1 MAGYNQ
7 SALEFSLAHLPEQI
21 QAIYDT
27 LPYIVDINVTKASS
41 GDQNAVDLFADYI
54 KGIDGH
60 AYDMNGK
67 DYSVSLKS
75 RLESAWPQDLRL
87 EAIKL
92 TDDASRKNDK
102 AGFMYKGVRYAFESF
117 GDINVQWINGRNY
130 VFLGSELQG
139 LSLYFGSNDNEL
151 VKQIEEK
158 KSKDRNGNEF
168 FSGRYY
174 VFLDKERFCDYINW
188 LSSYRTSYQ
197 SRAGNQNG

>member
-67 DYSVSLKS
+67 DYSVSFKS

-188 LSSYRTSYQ
+188 LTGHRTSYQ
-197 SRAGNQNG
+197 S

>member
-41 GDQNAVDLFADYI
+41 GDQNAVDLFADYV

-67 DYSVSLKS
+67 SYTVSFKS
-75 RLESAWPQDLRL
+75 RLVSDWPQDLRL
-87 EAIKL
+87 EAIRL

-102 AGFMYKGVRYAFESF
+102 AGFMYKGVRYAFE
-117 GDINVQWINGRNY
+117 GYCDINVQWIHGRNY

-139 LSLYFGSNDNEL
+139 LSLYFGSDNNEL

-188 LSSYRTSYQ
+188 LCQSRTTYQ
-197 SRAGNQNG
+197 SETDGCK